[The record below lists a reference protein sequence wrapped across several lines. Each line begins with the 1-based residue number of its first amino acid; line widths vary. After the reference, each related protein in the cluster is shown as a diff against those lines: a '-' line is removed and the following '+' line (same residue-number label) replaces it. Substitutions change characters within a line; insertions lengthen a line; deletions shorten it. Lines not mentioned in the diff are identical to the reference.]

1 MSLHADL
8 INRALALT
16 EAARD
21 GTPVSAGFS
30 QAMAAG
36 LEADADRAEAMWRR
50 LQRVET
56 ELAALRGLAANVV
69 PLDTAKRR

>member
-8 INRALALT
+8 INRAAALT

-21 GTPVSAGFS
+21 GTPVSAGFTE
-30 QAMAAG
+30 AMAAG

-50 LQRVET
+50 LQRVEV
-56 ELAALRGLAANVV
+56 ELAALRAVAANVV
-69 PLDTAKRR
+69 ALDTGRRR